1 MGFGGRWINGIKYCI
16 SIVSFSVLINGA
28 PAGFFPSQRGMRQ
41 GDPFSP
47 FLFIIAMEGLNDMLK
62 RAQTNNWIRGFKVN
76 CRADSNMRI
85 SHLQYADDTLVFCEA
100 DREQLKVLRVI
111 FILFEATS
119 GLRINW
125 YKSFIYPVNEVMEL
139 QSLAGILGGN
149 VGEMP
154 TVYLGM
160 PFGAKSKSKGIWNG
174 VLEKCEKKLAN
185 WKNHDLSMGGRL
197 TLINSVLDVLPTYM
211 MSLFPIPVNVVKRI
225 DALRRNFLW
234 EGNSEKKK
242 FHLVNWSSVT
252 TSKKAGRLGI
262 KT

>member
-1 MGFGGRWINGIKYCI
+1 MDFGGRWINWIKYCI
-16 SIVSFSVLINGA
+16 STISFYVLINGA
-28 PAGFFPSQRGMRQ
+28 PAGFFPSQKGLRQ
-41 GDPFSP
+41 GDPLSA

-139 QSLAGILGGN
+139 QSLGDILGGN
-149 VGEMP
+149 VGELP

-160 PFGAKSKSKGIWNG
+160 PLGAKRS
-174 VLEKCEKKLAN
+174 EE
-185 WKNHDLSMGGRL
+185 H
-197 TLINSVLDVLPTYM
+197 TLNS
-211 MSLFPIPVNVVKRI
+211 S
-225 DALRRNFLW
+225 
-234 EGNSEKKK
+234 
-242 FHLVNWSSVT
+242 HL
-252 TSKKAGRLGI
+252 
-262 KT
+262 